1 MSKKVLIMSAST
13 GGGHNRAARAIKEE
27 LTNKNIDGEPIEC
40 EIVDS
45 LKLVNTTMDKII
57 SRGYEK
63 SAIYTPKA
71 YGSVYRLSET
81 SLISKNEF
89 KDNLLTSFMA
99 RKFKKL
105 LNTTKPDLIIGT
117 HPFPMIALS
126 NLKKNTYVE
135 ELPYTLSDPFHKYY
149 QDLKVPPMMSVLTDY
164 TTHSTW
170 IQNELDYYIVGHEY
184 VRELLVYEGVDS
196 NKIKAFGIPVEKSF
210 LSNRDK
216 DTVLSELGLSPSKL
230 TVLLM
235 GGSFGA
241 GNIKETLTELLDI
254 DRDFQILVITGRNEN
269 LKEKIEKKL
278 YSYSGEKNVKVLGF
292 TDKMNDIL
300 ASIDV
305 LITKPGGLTTTE
317 ALLKD
322 VPMIIPY
329 YIPGQEEENLDFL
342 SNCGAAL
349 RTTKKYT
356 LSVLLKVLI
365 DDPSRLDILK
375 KNIKSIRKF
384 NSAQNIANLVVNI
397 LSNEEDT
404 DPYYGPQK

>member
-27 LTNKNIDGEPIEC
+27 LERKTIDGMPVKC

-71 YGSVYRLSET
+71 YGRVYRFSET
-81 SLISKNEF
+81 SLVSKNEF
-89 KDNLLTSFMA
+89 KGNLLTSVMA
-99 RKFKKL
+99 QKFKKL
-105 LNTTKPDLIIGT
+105 LKDSQPDLIIGT

-126 NLKKNTYVE
+126 TLKKSSHTYKNSTNLGDTFIKHNSSVN
-135 ELPYTLSDPFHKYY
+135 
-149 QDLKVPPMMSVLTDY
+149 VPPMISVLTDY

-170 IQNELDYYIVGHEY
+170 IQNEINYYIVGHEY
-184 VRELLVYEGVDS
+184 VKELLVFEGVDS
-196 NKIKAFGIPVEKSF
+196 NKVKTFGIPVEKSF
-210 LSNRDK
+210 LSHRDK
-216 DTVLSELGLSPSKL
+216 ETVLNELGLSSNKL

-241 GNIKETLTELLDI
+241 GNIKETLDELLDI
-254 DRDFQILVITGRNEN
+254 DRDFQILVITGRNES
-269 LKEKIEKKL
+269 LREKIEKKL
-278 YSYSGEKNVKVLGF
+278 ASHSHDKNICVLGY
-292 TDKMNDIL
+292 TNKMNDIL

-322 VPMIIPY
+322 VPMIVPY

-356 LSVLLKVLI
+356 LPVLLKVLI
-365 DDPSRLDILK
+365 DDSTRLDMLK

-384 NSAQNIANLVVNI
+384 NSSQNIANLVVDI
-397 LSNEEDT
+397 LS
-404 DPYYGPQK
+404 PQNNY

>member
-27 LTNKNIDGEPIEC
+27 LIKKTIDGETIEC
-40 EIVDS
+40 KIIDS

-57 SRGYEK
+57 STGYEK
-63 SAIYTPKA
+63 SAIYTPNA
-71 YGSVYRLSET
+71 YGRVYRFSE
-81 SLISKNEF
+81 SGLASKNEF
-89 KDNLLTSFMA
+89 KDNMITTFMA
-99 RKFKKL
+99 RRFKRL
-105 LNTTKPDLIIGT
+105 LLDEQPDLIVGT

-126 NLKKNTYVE
+126 TLKKQCSNTSTTTVFHTSLGDE
-135 ELPYTLSDPFHKYY
+135 FSNFFNSNSFPTLI
-149 QDLKVPPMMSVLTDY
+149 SVLTDY

-184 VRELLVYEGVDS
+184 VKELLISEGVNSD
-196 NKIKAFGIPVEKSF
+196 KVKPLGIPVEKSF
-210 LSNRDK
+210 LNHRDRE
-216 DTVLSELGLSPSKL
+216 TVLSELGFDKDKL

-241 GNIKETLTELLDI
+241 GNIKETLEEMLDI
-254 DRDFQILVITGRNEN
+254 DRDFQILVITGRNES
-269 LKEKIEKKL
+269 LKEKIEKRLETHISDK
-278 YSYSGEKNVKVLGF
+278 KVCVLGF
-292 TDKMNDIL
+292 TNKMNDIL

-305 LITKPGGLTTTE
+305 LVTKPGGLTTTE

-322 VPMIIPY
+322 VPMIVPY

-342 SNCGAAL
+342 CNCGSAL
-349 RTTKKYT
+349 RTTKKYS

-365 DDPSRLDILK
+365 DDPTRLDILK

-384 NSAQNIANLVVNI
+384 NSSQNIANLI
-397 LSNEEDT
+397 ED
-404 DPYYGPQK
+404 KLLENK

>member
-27 LTNKNIDGEPIEC
+27 LERKTIDGIPVKC

-71 YGSVYRLSET
+71 YGRVYRFSET
-81 SLISKNEF
+81 SLVSKNEF
-89 KDNLLTSFMA
+89 KGNLLTSVMA
-99 RKFKKL
+99 QKFKKL
-105 LNTTKPDLIIGT
+105 LKDSQPDLIIGT

-126 NLKKNTYVE
+126 TLKKSSHAYKNSTNLGDTFIKHNSSVN
-135 ELPYTLSDPFHKYY
+135 
-149 QDLKVPPMMSVLTDY
+149 VPPMISVLTDY

-170 IQNELDYYIVGHEY
+170 IQNEINYYIVGHEY
-184 VRELLVYEGVDS
+184 VKELLVFEGVDS
-196 NKIKAFGIPVEKSF
+196 NKVKTFGIPVEKSF
-210 LSNRDK
+210 LSHRDK
-216 DTVLSELGLSPSKL
+216 ETVLNELGLSSDKL

-241 GNIKETLTELLDI
+241 GNIKETLDELLDI
-254 DRDFQILVITGRNEN
+254 DRDFQILVITGRNES
-269 LKEKIEKKL
+269 LREKIEKKL
-278 YSYSGEKNVKVLGF
+278 ASHSHDKNICVLGY
-292 TDKMNDIL
+292 TNKMNDIL

-322 VPMIIPY
+322 VPMIVPY

-356 LSVLLKVLI
+356 LPVLLKVLI
-365 DDPSRLDILK
+365 DDSTRLDMLK

-384 NSAQNIANLVVNI
+384 NSSQNIANLVVDI
-397 LSNEEDT
+397 LS
-404 DPYYGPQK
+404 PQNNY

>member
-13 GGGHNRAARAIKEE
+13 GGGHNRAARAIEEE
-27 LTNKNIDGEPIEC
+27 LIKKTVDGESIEC
-40 EIVDS
+40 KIVDS

-63 SAIYTPKA
+63 SAIYTPNA
-71 YGSVYRLSET
+71 YGRVYRLSE
-81 SLISKNEF
+81 SGLVSKNEF
-89 KDNLLTSFMA
+89 KDNMITTFMA
-99 RKFKKL
+99 KKFRKL
-105 LNTTKPDLIIGT
+105 LLDEKPDVIIGT

-126 NLKKNTYVE
+126 TLKKQCSHHAISNTVFHSSLNDKFVSYFNINQF
-135 ELPYTLSDPFHKYY
+135 PTLI
-149 QDLKVPPMMSVLTDY
+149 SVLTDY

-184 VRELLVYEGVDS
+184 VKELLISEGVDS
-196 NKIKAFGIPVEKSF
+196 NKIKPLGIPVEKSF
-210 LSNRDK
+210 LQHRNREL
-216 DTVLSELGLSPSKL
+216 VLSELGFDSSKL

-241 GNIKETLTELLDI
+241 GNIKETLEELI
-254 DRDFQILVITGRNEN
+254 NINRDFQILVITGKNES
-269 LKEKIEKKL
+269 LKEKLDKKL
-278 YSYSGEKNVKVLGF
+278 KLHNLDKKVKVLGF
-292 TDKMNDIL
+292 TNKMNDIL

-305 LITKPGGLTTTE
+305 LVTKPGGLTTTE

-322 VPMIIPY
+322 VPMIVPY

-342 SNCGAAL
+342 CNCGSAL
-349 RTTKKYT
+349 RTTKKYS

-365 DDPSRLDILK
+365 DDSSRLEILK

-384 NSAQNIANLVVNI
+384 NSSQNIANLVVEN
-397 LSNEEDT
+397 LSVIE
-404 DPYYGPQK
+404 

>member
-27 LTNKNIDGEPIEC
+27 LEQKTIDGFNIQC

-45 LKLVNTTMDKII
+45 LKLVNNTMDKII

-71 YGSVYRLSET
+71 YGSVYRFSET
-81 SLISKNEF
+81 SLVSKNEF
-89 KDNLLTSFMA
+89 KGNLLTSLMA
-99 RKFKKL
+99 KKFKKL
-105 LNTTKPDLIIGT
+105 LNDSKPDLIIGT

-126 NLKKNTYVE
+126 TLKKH
-135 ELPYTLSDPFHKYY
+135 SDGGSDHGLHLG
-149 QDLKVPPMMSVLTDY
+149 DHHDTIDVPPMISVLTDY

-170 IQNELDYYIVGHEY
+170 IQNEIDYYIVGHEY
-184 VRELLVYEGVDS
+184 VKELLAYEGVDTE
-196 NKIKAFGIPVEKSF
+196 KIKPFGIPVEKSF
-210 LSNRDK
+210 LSNREK
-216 DTVLSELGLSPSKL
+216 EEVLNELGLSSDKL

-241 GNIKETLTELLDI
+241 GNIKETLEELLNI
-254 DRDFQILVITGRNEN
+254 DRDFQILVITGRNES
-269 LKEKIEKKL
+269 LKEKLEKKL
-278 YSYSGEKNVKVLGF
+278 ATHNHNKNICVLGY
-292 TDKMNDIL
+292 TNKMNDIL

-322 VPMIIPY
+322 VPMIVPY

-349 RTTKKYT
+349 RTTKKYS

-365 DDPSRLDILK
+365 DDPSRLDMLK

-384 NSAQNIANLVVNI
+384 NSSQNIANLVEDVL
-397 LSNEEDT
+397 LSMN
-404 DPYYGPQK
+404 

>member
-27 LTNKNIDGEPIEC
+27 LEQKTIDGFNIQC

-45 LKLVNTTMDKII
+45 LKLVNNTMDKII

-71 YGSVYRLSET
+71 YGSVYRFSET
-81 SLISKNEF
+81 SLVSKNEF
-89 KDNLLTSFMA
+89 KGNLLTSLMA
-99 RKFKKL
+99 KKFKKL
-105 LNTTKPDLIIGT
+105 LNDSKPDLIIGT

-126 NLKKNTYVE
+126 TLKKH
-135 ELPYTLSDPFHKYY
+135 SDGGSDHGLHLG
-149 QDLKVPPMMSVLTDY
+149 DHHDTIDVPPMISVLTDY

-170 IQNELDYYIVGHEY
+170 IQNEIDYYIVGHEY
-184 VRELLVYEGVDS
+184 VKELLAYEGVDTE
-196 NKIKAFGIPVEKSF
+196 KIKPFGIPVEKSF
-210 LSNRDK
+210 LSNREK
-216 DTVLSELGLSPSKL
+216 EEVLNELGLSSDKL

-241 GNIKETLTELLDI
+241 GNIKETLEELLDI
-254 DRDFQILVITGRNEN
+254 DRDFQILVITGRNES
-269 LKEKIEKKL
+269 LKEKLEKKL
-278 YSYSGEKNVKVLGF
+278 ATHNHNKNICVLGY
-292 TDKMNDIL
+292 TNKMNDIL

-322 VPMIIPY
+322 VPMIVPY

-349 RTTKKYT
+349 RTTKKYS

-365 DDPSRLDILK
+365 DDPSRLDMLK

-384 NSAQNIANLVVNI
+384 NSSQNIANLVEDVL
-397 LSNEEDT
+397 LSMN
-404 DPYYGPQK
+404 